1 MERGEWEGIDSCII
15 RNFMDQN
22 QHECLICNLPLV
34 FSLIEPNLAQA
45 KQISVQH
52 FKVIVCSLVW
62 HENVMAKK
70 IGNVTG

>member
-22 QHECLICNLPLV
+22 QHECLICNLPL
-34 FSLIEPNLAQA
+34 FISLTEPNMAQA
-45 KQISVQH
+45 KKNICKTFQ
-52 FKVIVCSLVW
+52 
-62 HENVMAKK
+62 NK